1 MQTTLDRVAQLNRRL
16 SGESWSHYLP
26 NRGEWLVE
34 SGHAPQTAT
43 NPGLQ
48 VPIVV
53 RGQTIGVFNV
63 ADTRADRQWQ
73 EEELTM
79 LQTIAG
85 EVALTIENARL
96 IEQTQRT
103 AQRERQ
109 INEINARVRQAV
121 DLDAVLR
128 TAVTELGQSLK
139 AARVVARVGTLTSDG
154 TIIAAG
160 EERGGTND

>member
-1 MQTTLDRVAQLNRRL
+1 
-16 SGESWSHYLP
+16 
-26 NRGEWLVE
+26 VE
-34 SGHAPQTAT
+34 SGRAPHTSADAT
-43 NPGLQ
+43 GLQ

-63 ADTRADRQWQ
+63 ADTQADRQWQ
-73 EEELTM
+73 EDELTL

-121 DLDAVLR
+121 DLDAILR

-139 AARVVARVGTLTSDG
+139 AARVVARVGTVTTDDANL
-154 TIIAAG
+154 AAG
-160 EERGGTND
+160 EGRGGTND